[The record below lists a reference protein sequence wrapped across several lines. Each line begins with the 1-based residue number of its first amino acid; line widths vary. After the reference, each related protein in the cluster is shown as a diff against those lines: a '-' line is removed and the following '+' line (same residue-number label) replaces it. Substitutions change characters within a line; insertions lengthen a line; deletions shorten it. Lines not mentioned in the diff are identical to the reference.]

1 MRKKV
6 LLSFL
11 VLIALFMVTGC
22 GNSEKKEDN
31 KGSNEKKNYVM
42 YENGDK
48 YTFEELQAK
57 SKENA
62 VAFKEKY
69 CNVPGTIVAKLTKI
83 TNYKYNYGST
93 TLLEI
98 WLEGSDSWS
107 NYTAKIDYDKYKDL
121 IMDIKTGD
129 YLKLTTDNIGCTFY
143 TDFSRIE
150 VSNPTVELVK

>member
-1 MRKKV
+1 MKKRL

-11 VLIALFMVTGC
+11 MLVALFIISGC
-22 GNSEKKEDN
+22 GNDEKKEDS
-31 KGSNEKKNYVM
+31 KEPEKKQSYVM
-42 YENGDK
+42 YENGEK
-48 YTFEELQAK
+48 YTFEELKNKA
-57 SKENA
+57 KENS

-69 CNVPGTIVAKLTKI
+69 CNVKGTIVAELTKI
-83 TNYKYNYGST
+83 TNYQYNTGST

-107 NYTAKIDYDKYKDL
+107 NYTAKIDYNKYKDL
-121 IMDIKTGD
+121 IMNLKTGD

-150 VSNPTVELVK
+150 VVNPTVELVK